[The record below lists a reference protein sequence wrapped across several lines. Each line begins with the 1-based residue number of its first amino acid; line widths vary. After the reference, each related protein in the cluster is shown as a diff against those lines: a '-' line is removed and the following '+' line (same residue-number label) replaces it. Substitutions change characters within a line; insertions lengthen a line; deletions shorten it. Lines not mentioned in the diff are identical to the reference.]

1 MAYTGEISVMKRGAV
16 IGSVIL
22 VFLSAAILAGCG
34 GKGEEEEPTATPT
47 TGTSAAAPAPG
58 APASAPMPGES
69 GPPEE
74 MIKIA
79 LQLVADREGLD
90 LEELTL
96 ASATTDGYPLSGETA
111 YSFKVTDTSTGELY
125 YISLDTDGEE
135 ADSEALLADE
145 EAAYTDKYGNLEAAL
160 FDELESAPPDEPIN
174 VTIWLEEPPYSPP
187 PLPDLNKGLTPE
199 QANAYLKLADEKR
212 AEAVEKL
219 TKPALDEISQ
229 MGLKAEADKY
239 TPALQASLTPDEIN
253 KAQELEGLERIY
265 LAPIFEPTLDVARDV
280 VEADVYWPG
289 FHGSGV
295 KVAEV
300 EVGGEINT
308 DNPNLSGVTQDT
320 TSSCQHAH
328 AAAVAGIIR
337 SSDETVRG
345 IVPAASLWIG
355 GSCGGYSDQLKS
367 RLNAAA
373 DWGATV
379 FNNSWGYPNCNFV
392 SDLNK
397 FVDDMVANRSRSVV
411 FAAGNRGSY
420 SDHCVTSP
428 ALAYNVIA
436 VGASDDKN
444 TLGWPDD
451 TVADYSS
458 YADPTTTHNDREEPD
473 VMAPGTNF
481 QSTTN
486 ADPWIGD
493 IGSGTSYAAPIATGV
508 IAQLMEQAPA
518 LLIHPAAVRAI
529 LMATAVHNIE
539 GDARLSDKDGVGQI
553 DSHFATKVL
562 QGVDGQYMATTCG
575 ADSPSTS
582 EYTVSL
588 VAGRPTRIVLTWDV
602 DPNYSSYSTQ
612 PSGDLDLQVINP
624 AGQVVAQST
633 SFDNNY
639 EFAYFTSATGGQYK
653 LRVTRVRWDTPT
665 TRGLGWAV
673 YQGDPFLLPTPV
685 PPTAGPSPTPKPTTA
700 AAATLTPTPTPT
712 RTPTPRP
719 TATPTKTRTPGP
731 SPTPKPPTKTPK
743 PGTPRPTRGL
753 PTPYM

>member
-1 MAYTGEISVMKRGAV
+1 MKRRAV

-22 VFLSAAILAGCG
+22 ALLSAGLLVACG
-34 GKGEEEEPTATPT
+34 GGKEEATPT
-47 TGTSAAAPAPG
+47 AEAGAAAPAG
-58 APASAPMPGES
+58 APAFAPVPGES

-74 MIKIA
+74 ITKAA
-79 LQLVADREGLD
+79 LQLVAEREGLSIED
-90 LEELTL
+90 LQVV
-96 ASATTDGYPLSGETA
+96 AATTNEYPLLGTIA
-111 YSFKVTDTSTGELY
+111 YGFKIADPSGELY
-125 YISLDTDGEE
+125 VLTLGSDG
-135 ADSEALLADE
+135 SEVDAKSLLADE
-145 EAAYTDKYGNLEAAL
+145 EAAYTEKYGNLEAAL
-160 FDELESAPPDEPIN
+160 FDEIKSSPPDKPID
-174 VTIWLEEPPYSPP
+174 VTIRLEEPPYSPP
-187 PLPDLNKGLTPE
+187 PLPDLNKGLTAE
-199 QANAYLKLADEKR
+199 QANAYLKLADQRR

-219 TKPALDEISQ
+219 TKPALDEINK

-253 KAQELEGLERIY
+253 KAQELKGLERIY

-280 VEADVYWPG
+280 VEAAVYWPG
-289 FHGSGV
+289 FNGSGV
-295 KVAEV
+295 KVGEI
-300 EVGGEINT
+300 EVGGKINT
-308 DNPNLSGVTQDT
+308 SNPNLSGVTQDT
-320 TSSCQHAH
+320 TGSCLADH

-337 SSDETVRG
+337 STDQTVRG

-355 GSCGGYSDQLKS
+355 GSCDGYTDGLKS
-367 RLNAAA
+367 RTNAAA

-379 FNNSWGYPNCNFV
+379 FNNSWGCSTCTGMREIDRF
-392 SDLNK
+392 
-397 FVDDMVANRSRSVV
+397 FDDMVANRARSVV
-411 FAAGNRGSY
+411 FSAGNRGTGNGY
-420 SDHCVTSP
+420 VTSP
-428 ALAYNVIA
+428 ATAYNVIA
-436 VGASDDKN
+436 VGSSDDKN
-444 TLGWPDD
+444 TVGWPDD

-458 YADPTTTHNDREEPD
+458 YVDPTTIHNDREEPD

-493 IGSGTSYAAPIATGV
+493 VGSGTSYAAPIVTGV
-508 IAQLMEQAPA
+508 IAQLMEQAAA
-518 LLIHPAAVRAI
+518 LMIHPAAVRAI

-539 GDARLSDKDGVGQI
+539 GDARLSEKDGAGQI

-562 QGVDGQYMATTCG
+562 QGVDGQYMAATCG
-575 ADSPSTS
+575 ADSPGTS
-582 EYTVSL
+582 EYTISL
-588 VAGRPTRIVLTWDV
+588 TAGRPTRIVLTWDV
-602 DPNYSSYSTQ
+602 DPNYSSYFSE
-612 PSGDLDLQVINP
+612 PSGDLDLQVINA

-639 EFAYFTSATGGQYK
+639 EIAYFTPATGGQYK

-673 YQGDPFLLPTPV
+673 YQGDPLLLPTPV

-700 AAATLTPTPTPT
+700 PVATLTRTPTPT
-712 RTPTPRP
+712 RTFTPRP
-719 TATPTKTRTPGP
+719 PTQTPTPGP